1 MEAAAAYIVPL
12 RIGGGTR
19 LKIFE
24 AMAMEKAVVST
35 TVGAEGLPLQNG
47 VELLLADEPASF
59 ADAVV
64 RVLTDHAYADELGQR
79 AATVVRENFG
89 WRQVTEQFMSICSS
103 MRTVQSSSFS
113 LLSPKHSLKAEL

>member
-1 MEAAAAYIVPL
+1 VPL

-24 AMAMEKAVVST
+24 AMAMEKALVST
-35 TVGAEGLPLQNG
+35 TVGAEGLPLTNG
-47 VELLLADEPASF
+47 VELLLADEPATF

-64 RVLTDHAYADELGQR
+64 RVLTDDDYASQLGRR

-89 WRQVTEQFMSICSS
+89 WRPVTDRFISICEKSFVPRINANERRSASS
-103 MRTVQSSSFS
+103 A
-113 LLSPKHSLKAEL
+113 LIGG